1 MHASG
6 MDVRQVGHGEPTSSG
21 AVAVAAQRLLAE
33 SLTNALKHGDLGH
46 PVEVEEDWRD
56 GYRLVV
62 RNRVR
67 GSSIEPGTLLGTG
80 HGLAGMRDR
89 VELAGGRFE
98 AGRSG
103 DTWTVRAELP
113 EPAP

>member
-1 MHASG
+1 MRASG
-6 MDVRQVGHGEPTSSG
+6 MDVRLVEHGTPSSSG
-21 AVAVAAQRLLAE
+21 ALVVAAQRLLAE
-33 SLTNALKHGDLGH
+33 SLTNALKHGDLTR

-67 GSSIEPGTLLGTG
+67 DLSDRPSPPMGTG

-89 VELAGGRFE
+89 VTMAGGRFD
-98 AGRSG
+98 AGPDAS
-103 DTWTVRAELP
+103 DWVVRAELP
-113 EPAP
+113 EPTS